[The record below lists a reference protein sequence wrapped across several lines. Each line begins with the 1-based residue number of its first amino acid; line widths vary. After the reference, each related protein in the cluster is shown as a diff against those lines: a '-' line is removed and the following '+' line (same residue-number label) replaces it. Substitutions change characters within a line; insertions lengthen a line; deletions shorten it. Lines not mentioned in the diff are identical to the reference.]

1 MDFESQLV
9 DSSRIIAELVA
20 ENVGDNPEHFKKL
33 MELAFSRK
41 EKIAM
46 RASRAAIFCVQKYRH
61 LIEPYLDKI
70 IHMLPEDESVRKNF
84 MKILSETPLEFNE
97 EHLGI
102 LVEICFEML
111 LNDRSSIA
119 NKAYS
124 MELLYKISEIEPDLK
139 TELIAAIE
147 EQIPTGSSGI
157 KLIGK
162 RLLKKLYRETGREG
176 DSAQK

>member
-9 DSSRIIAELVA
+9 DSSRLIAEMVA
-20 ENVGDNPEHFKKL
+20 ENVGENPEHFEKL
-33 MELAFSRK
+33 MVLAFSGK
-41 EKIAM
+41 GKISM

-61 LIEPYLDKI
+61 LIDPYLDKI
-70 IHMLPEDESVRKNF
+70 IHMLPEDESVKKNF
-84 MKILSETPLEFNE
+84 MKILAETPLEFNE
-97 EHLGI
+97 EQLGI
-102 LVEICFEML
+102 LVETCFEML
-111 LNDRSSIA
+111 LDDKSSIA

-157 KLIGK
+157 KTIGRK
-162 RLLKKLYRETGREG
+162 LLKKLYKETGRKGE
-176 DSAQK
+176 

>member
-9 DSSRIIAELVA
+9 DSSRLIAEIVA

-33 MELAFSRK
+33 MELSFGGK
-41 EKIAM
+41 EKLSM
-46 RASRAAIFCVQKYRH
+46 RASRAVTFCVQKYPR
-61 LIEPYLDKI
+61 LIDPYVNQI

-84 MKILSETPLEFNE
+84 MKILAEMPLEFNE
-97 EHLGI
+97 EQLGI
-102 LVEICFEML
+102 LVETCFEML
-111 LNDRSSIA
+111 LNDKSSIA

-147 EQIPTGSSGI
+147 EQIPTGSSGV
-157 KLIGK
+157 KLIGR
-162 RLLKKLYRETGREG
+162 RLLKKLYRETGKG
-176 DSAQK
+176 IAPPNI